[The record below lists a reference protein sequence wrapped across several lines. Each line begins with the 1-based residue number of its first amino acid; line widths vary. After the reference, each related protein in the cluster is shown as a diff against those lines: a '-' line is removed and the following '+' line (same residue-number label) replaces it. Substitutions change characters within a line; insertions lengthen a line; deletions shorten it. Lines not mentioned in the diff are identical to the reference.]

1 MPAAFAAAT
10 SATLEDPVSTVTM
23 TRRAGRDRGVHRRQ
37 RQAVALIE
45 P

>member
-1 MPAAFAAAT
+1 VIRTSIPAAFAAST

-23 TRRAGRDRGVHRRQ
+23 TDAPAASAACTAAFDS
-37 RQAVALIE
+37 